1 MSYNNLNSTLICSFI
16 KLYKKLFIELS
27 VHLQYTVYIMNII
40 LKNIKRDDFMEN
52 KKIRILAIAP
62 YEAMKTTIERIAKT
76 REDIELNAFVGD
88 LNYGK
93 ELVLR
98 HMDENYDAVISRGGT
113 ARLIEEVTDIPV
125 VDISLSVYDIL
136 RAIKL
141 AENYQEK
148 YAIVGFP
155 SITSSAYMLC
165 DLLQYKIDIFTIHSE
180 EEVRSLLIKLKTQ
193 GYHMVV
199 CDMVSY
205 TEARSL
211 GLNAILVTSGVE
223 SIQDA
228 LDRAVKISSS
238 HMKMRKDN
246 LFLKAV
252 LKNSTNYTVIFDD
265 KGEVYLSTWNN
276 KNEAEVLDILRRE
289 LPHVHTSTNH
299 KIFRTIDGTL
309 FSIVGRAL
317 PYEGHQYVAFYFTES
332 KIPIN
337 PSKYGIR
344 FSNKKEAQ
352 EQFYNSIYSIRGIM
366 GDLAD
371 SIVHISQSSFPV
383 MIAGEIG
390 TEQEHIAQAIYLQ
403 SPLSGNPLVA
413 IDCSQLTD
421 KGWNFLINNY
431 NSPLNDNK
439 NTIYFKNLEALGQE
453 RSHQLLSSIVDTN
466 LHHRNKLIFSCN
478 SQKNSLLPPEAQAY
492 VRRLSCLTICLPPLR
507 ERIHEFPTLASI
519 YLSFLNVELG
529 KQLTGF
535 ESKAMEMLMNYD
547 WPENYTQFKRL
558 IRELAVITVT
568 PYITSNSVA
577 ILLDK
582 ERSFINNPYKY
593 AFDNSTDLERP
604 LKDIIRD
611 VMKSALANNRGNQSL
626 TAKQLKISRTTLWK
640 YLKS

>member
-1 MSYNNLNSTLICSFI
+1 MVI
-16 KLYKKLFIELS
+16 
-27 VHLQYTVYIMNII
+27 
-40 LKNIKRDDFMEN
+40 
-52 KKIRILAIAP
+52 
-62 YEAMKTTIERIAKT
+62 
-76 REDIELNAFVGD
+76 
-88 LNYGK
+88 
-93 ELVLR
+93 R
-98 HMDENYDAVISRGGT
+98 HMNENYDAVISRGGT
-113 ARLIEEVTDIPV
+113 ARLIEQVTDIPV

-180 EEVRSLLIKLKTQ
+180 EEVRSLLTKLRAQ

-205 TEARSL
+205 TEAKSL
-211 GLNAILVTSGVE
+211 GLNAILITSGVE

-238 HMKMRKDN
+238 QMKTRKDN

-252 LKNSTNYTVIFDD
+252 LKNSINYTIIFDAKD
-265 KGEVYLSTWNN
+265 GVYLSTWDK
-276 KNEAEVLDILRRE
+276 KNEAEVLDVLRRE
-289 LPHVHTSTNH
+289 LPHVRSSTNH
-299 KIFRTIDGTL
+299 KIFRTINGTL
-309 FSIVGRAL
+309 FSIVGRVL
-317 PYEGHQYVAFYFTES
+317 PYEGQQYVVFYFTVS
-332 KIPIN
+332 KVPIN
-337 PSKYGIR
+337 PGKYGIR
-344 FSNKKEAQ
+344 FSNKKEAE
-352 EQFYNSIYSIRGIM
+352 EQFYNSIYSITGIM

-371 SIVHISQSSFPV
+371 SIGHISQSSFPV

-390 TEQEHIAQAIYLQ
+390 TGQEHIAQAIYIQ
-403 SPLSGNPLVA
+403 SPLHANPLVT

-421 KGWNFLINNY
+421 RGWNFLINHY
-431 NSPLNDNK
+431 NSPLNDND
-439 NTIYFKNLEALGQE
+439 NTIYFKNLEALGPE
-453 RSHQLLSSIVDTN
+453 RSRQLLSFIVDTN
-466 LHHRNKLIFSCN
+466 LYHRNRLIFSCN
-478 SQKNSLLPPEAQAY
+478 SQKNSLLPPEGQEY

-519 YLSFLNVELG
+519 YLSFLNIELD
-529 KQLTGF
+529 KQLAGF

-547 WPENYTQFKRL
+547 WPENYIQFKRL

-582 ERSFINNPYKY
+582 ERSSINNPYKD
-593 AFDNSTDLERP
+593 AFNNSMDLERP

-611 VMKSALANNRGNQSL
+611 VVKKALANNRGNQSL
-626 TAKQLKISRTTLWK
+626 TAKQLKISRTTLWR